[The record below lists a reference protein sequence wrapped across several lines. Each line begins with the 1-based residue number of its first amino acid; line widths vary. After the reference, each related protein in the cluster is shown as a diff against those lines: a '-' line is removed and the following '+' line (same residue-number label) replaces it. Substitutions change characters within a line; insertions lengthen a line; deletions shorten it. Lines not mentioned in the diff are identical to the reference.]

1 MVTKG
6 DTIDFPAVLQ
16 SEHESINRRRH
27 QLGRGAVEAISHASS
42 NKGPPIYDTV
52 GLALSGGGI
61 RSAAISLG
69 VLQALNK
76 YGVLV
81 NIDYLSTVSGGG
93 FIGSFLTAAIT
104 SNCGNIG
111 FGE

>member
-1 MVTKG
+1 MVTKD
-6 DTIDFPAVLQ
+6 DTTGFPAVLL
-16 SEHESINRRRH
+16 SEHASINRRRQ
-27 QLGRGAVEAISHASS
+27 QLKRGGIEAILGASS
-42 NKGPPIYDTV
+42 NKEPIYDTV

-81 NIDYLSTVSGGG
+81 NIDYISTVSGGG
-93 FIGSFLTAAIT
+93 YIGSSLT
-104 SNCGNIG
+104 
-111 FGE
+111 